1 VAAEGPPGSLVVDA
15 SIVVKWLAREADSE
29 SALRIVVGGNP
40 LAAPDLLPVEVANVL
55 WKKTRR
61 GDMTTEEMRPAITS
75 LLDFGLELHQSVGLL
90 ARAADLAVST
100 GHPVYDC
107 LYLALAAKTNAVL
120 ATADRRLQ
128 ETAVSIGI
136 SVWEGV

>member
-1 VAAEGPPGSLVVDA
+1 
-15 SIVVKWLAREADSE
+15 
-29 SALRIVVGGNP
+29 
-40 LAAPDLLPVEVANVL
+40 LPVEVANVL